1 MQAMAIAIAVSAS
14 AGRARRDRA
23 DTVAQ
28 KPAVISSVLP
38 RCEWKIIRKIIV
50 Q

>member
-1 MQAMAIAIAVSAS
+1 MQAMAIAIAIAS